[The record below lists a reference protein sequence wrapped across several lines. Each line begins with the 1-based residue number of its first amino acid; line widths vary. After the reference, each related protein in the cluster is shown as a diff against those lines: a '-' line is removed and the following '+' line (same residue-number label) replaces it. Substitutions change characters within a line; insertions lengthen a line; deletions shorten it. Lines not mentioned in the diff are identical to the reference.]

1 MKSGPSPK
9 FASQLPYSLYV
20 PKDGFLKHCSKIT
33 VYIQFLSHNNSCVRS
48 GKDLKEISAKQ
59 FVYFKWDKAECA
71 AIIDAINIS
80 GSHSMK

>member
-1 MKSGPSPK
+1 
-9 FASQLPYSLYV
+9 
-20 PKDGFLKHCSKIT
+20 
-33 VYIQFLSHNNSCVRS
+33 
-48 GKDLKEISAKQ
+48 LKEISAKQ